1 MTGTAQ
7 HTERVV
13 TVLLFTH
20 LYCVYVCRT
29 WWRLALSRG
38 LPTPVHATLQSR
50 SLTIHQVQHH
60 ASSTTYTHTETF
72 IHTHCPR
79 SESTCMSSLLPLV
92 SAFYAE
98 CPATGVCVLGSLQTK
113 PKFMGLSVSIVNTGT
128 VYITIPK
135 LGEVYSMNIPNAY
148 GR

>member
-1 MTGTAQ
+1 MASGPIPWASYSSACYIAEQ
-7 HTERVV
+7 VSH
-13 TVLLFTH
+13 H
-20 LYCVYVCRT
+20 PPG
-29 WWRLALSRG
+29 AA
-38 LPTPVHATLQSR
+38 PT
-50 SLTIHQVQHH
+50 H

-79 SESTCMSSLLPLV
+79 SESTCMSSLLPSV